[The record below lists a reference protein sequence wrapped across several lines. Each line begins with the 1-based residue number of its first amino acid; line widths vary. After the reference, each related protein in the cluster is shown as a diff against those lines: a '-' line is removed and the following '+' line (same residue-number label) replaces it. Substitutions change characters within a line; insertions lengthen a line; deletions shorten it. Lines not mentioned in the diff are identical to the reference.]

1 MAAAFA
7 GSGTGSASL
16 DSFTARH
23 PLLEEEPSDDAQRKR
38 LVDELKARGNGAFK
52 ARSMREA
59 LVLYTRAIELAP
71 EVAALRGNSSM
82 VRLAL
87 GEFEQALADAE
98 EAIRIDGAWNKGYY
112 RKALALEKLGRFE
125 DAAWAMEEAIRKTD
139 SEKAKKPMQKQ
150 VLELQKQAANATT
163 AAPEAEDKVAED
175 RFMKGGQAGGFGVG
189 AMGSTTAGLNAAGAA
204 AVQKAG
210 AGAKPKPKGPSP
222 PPASITSTA
231 APKPN
236 GGGGGGGDMHNDMRG
251 YKTLAD
257 GRKTSFF
264 HMEISEEAKRLQ
276 AEQGS
281 FVHGKKISADEASQY
296 EASVEGGV
304 SVWNSSGTPEE
315 KDMMKWA
322 KERLQTLLCTMPDG
336 APASFV
342 KVHDV
347 DGDALFT
354 FRKGKKG
361 RIFDLG
367 FVVDYVAG
375 ETKGKLTVTNFSND
389 CGTSDGDEYEV
400 QASPTIPST
409 YQVGLRSHLK
419 QSLETWFTE
428 FNEM

>member
-1 MAAAFA
+1 V
-7 GSGTGSASL
+7 G
-16 DSFTARH
+16 
-23 PLLEEEPSDDAQRKR
+23 PC
-38 LVDELKARGNGAFK
+38 
-52 ARSMREA
+52 ARSRSTFQLTLLLLPSCS
-59 LVLYTRAIELAP
+59 LVQPA
-71 EVAALRGNSSM
+71 
-82 VRLAL
+82 VR
-87 GEFEQALADAE
+87 
-98 EAIRIDGAWNKGYY
+98 
-112 RKALALEKLGRFE
+112 
-125 DAAWAMEEAIRKTD
+125 
-139 SEKAKKPMQKQ
+139 Q
-150 VLELQKQAANATT
+150 VLGLQKQAAVAAA
-163 AAPEAEDKVAED
+163 AAPEADDKVAED

-204 AVQKAG
+204 AVQKKAG
-210 AGAKPKPKGPSP
+210 AGTKPKPKGPSP
-222 PPASITSTA
+222 APASITSTA
-231 APKPN
+231 APKPD
-236 GGGGGGGDMHNDMRG
+236 GGGGGSQNELRG

-281 FVHGKKISADEASQY
+281 FVHGKKISADEASRY

-322 KERLQTLLCTMPDG
+322 KERLQTLLCTMPEE

-367 FVVDYVAG
+367 FEVDYVAG

-400 QASPTIPST
+400 RASPTIPADC
-409 YQVGLRSHLK
+409 QVGLRSHLK

-428 FNEM
+428 FNEL